1 MSNLIQTGVI
11 ILAAGDSSR
20 LGQAKQLVEFNGKTL
35 LQHTID
41 IVSEFSFAS
50 KLLILGGNE
59 TEIIKATDCSKIE
72 VLSNINWKY
81 GMSSSLK
88 KGVEHVEKFYPDVN
102 YAMVLLSDQ
111 PFVSKALM
119 EKLLIEQ
126 AKTNAKITASKYG
139 DILGVPVIFEKSL
152 FKEIKALEG
161 DQGARKLIA
170 KTLTEVAFVD
180 FEQGVVDVDT
190 PQDLER
196 LKELNQKKVCE

>member
-1 MSNLIQTGVI
+1 MSNVIQTGVI

-20 LGQAKQLVEFNGKTL
+20 LGQAKQLVEFKGKTL

-41 IVSEFSFAS
+41 SVTEFSFAS
-50 KLLILGGNE
+50 KLLILGANE
-59 TEIIKATDCSKIE
+59 TEILKVTDSSDIE
-72 VLSNINWKY
+72 VLTNIDWEY

-88 KGVEHVEKFYPDVN
+88 KGIEHLETFYPDIN

-111 PFVSKALM
+111 PFVSKSLI

-152 FKEIKALEG
+152 FQEIKALKG

-170 KTLTEVAFVD
+170 KTPSEVAFVA
-180 FEQGVVDVDT
+180 FEQGIVDVDT